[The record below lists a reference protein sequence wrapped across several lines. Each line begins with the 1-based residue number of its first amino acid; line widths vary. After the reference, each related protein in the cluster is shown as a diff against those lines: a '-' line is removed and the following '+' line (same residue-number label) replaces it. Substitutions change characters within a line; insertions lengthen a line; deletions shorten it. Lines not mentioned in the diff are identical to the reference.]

1 MKLDGR
7 LRRRL
12 KLRDLDTF
20 VTVVECG
27 SMAKAATKLSVSQ
40 PAVSNAVAAM
50 ERTLGVPLFDRV
62 AQGVELTTYGHSL
75 LKSAAS
81 IFDEMQQ
88 GMDQI
93 SHLLDPTVG
102 ELRIGATDPMNAG
115 LLPAILGRLNP
126 RYPRLLFHVSNVTAG
141 RTQVQ
146 ELRDRRFDLF
156 LGRLT
161 EETKVIDLT
170 REVLFEEHLYVAAGA
185 QNPVT
190 RRRKVG
196 LADLINEPWALP
208 APDGV
213 LGMLLDSIFGKHGLQ
228 TPSAAVVCNSVH
240 LQHELL
246 TSGNFLTFIPNSI
259 LQLGAKR
266 SSIKILPIKVT
277 VPNAPVGLARL
288 KHRTVSPMAELF
300 MKAAREV
307 AKNLNKAI

>member
-1 MKLDGR
+1 MRLEGR

-20 VTVVECG
+20 ATVAECG

-40 PAVSNAVAAM
+40 PAVSNAVATM

-75 LKSAAS
+75 LRSAAS

-93 SHLLDPTVG
+93 AHLLDPTVG
-102 ELRIGATDPMNAG
+102 EVRIGATDPMNAG
-115 LLPAILGRLNP
+115 LLPAILGRLNS
-126 RYPRLLFHVSNVTAG
+126 RYPRLLFHVVNVTAG

-161 EETKVIDLT
+161 EETKKVDLT
-170 REVLFEEHLYVAAGA
+170 REVLFEEHLYVAAGT

-190 RRRKVG
+190 RRRKIG

-208 APDGV
+208 APDSV
-213 LGMLLDSIFGKHGLQ
+213 LGRLLDSIFGKYGLQ

-246 TSGNFLTFIPNSI
+246 VSGNFLTFVPGSV
-259 LQLGAKR
+259 LQLGGKSA
-266 SSIKILPIKVT
+266 SIKILPIKVT

-288 KHRTVSPMAELF
+288 KNRTISPTAELF
-300 MKAAREV
+300 MKTAREV
-307 AKNLNKAI
+307 ARKLE